1 MEAEEEQMR
10 VRRRTLQAVLE
21 QCRAALELLQDAEL
35 GRDPTGDADMEK
47 VEEVPEEDDAGDPSN
62 PASPSAADFETDQLC
77 DLLKSRVESPDFLQ
91 KLGNSK
97 ISVPHSISADDSASW
112 DFINAIEFG
121 EDEHVN
127 GDNESEQ
134 DDYVLVRQE
143 DIVDGIAS
151 FMAAYLLSLKQTK
164 DLTPNQLQEALC
176 KTFSVKK
183 KKSKLRKAWDG
194 SKVVYNVASWSAT
207 AIGVY
212 QNPVL
217 LKAAS
222 AAFWTSCRVISKLL

>member
-112 DFINAIEFG
+112 DFVTAIEFG

-164 DLTPNQLQEALC
+164 FHFA
-176 KTFSVKK
+176 
-183 KKSKLRKAWDG
+183 G
-194 SKVVYNVASWSAT
+194 S
-207 AIGVY
+207 
-212 QNPVL
+212 NP
-217 LKAAS
+217 
-222 AAFWTSCRVISKLL
+222 

>member
-112 DFINAIEFG
+112 DFVTAIEFG

-164 DLTPNQLQEALC
+164 HFAKHFLSKRRKVNFVRPGMEAKLFTMLHPGVQL
-176 KTFSVKK
+176 
-183 KKSKLRKAWDG
+183 
-194 SKVVYNVASWSAT
+194 
-207 AIGVY
+207 
-212 QNPVL
+212 L
-217 LKAAS
+217 LAYTKIQ
-222 AAFWTSCRVISKLL
+222 CY